1 MIFRAVLMAFILA
14 IFACPAF
21 AAKALIFSD
30 CTKYEEEWG
39 CKEQNLMVYKFTN
52 GVVSKEE
59 YSRFMLDDKS
69 PAVFDG
75 YFDPSEIVQNRY
87 LIIGERIYDLKER
100 KVIHDGYQYEHMRS
114 GEGEDVYY
122 TGRRVKI
129 LDDQIV
135 YAAGESGTDIYIYD
149 LNKHTYGKATAEQ
162 EKHFKH
168 WALWGVFSPDFQKTL
183 TTEQHDSGFRL
194 VLNTAEETKVLAD
207 GLQTESSPD
216 DFPHTWLNND
226 TAVTQRS
233 DGEIVTVDL
242 SGKITPLVKIYL
254 NPGDNRFG
262 YAWLTREDDG
272 LIVYTYGDSQYRI
285 NPKTKTFAEVRGNL
299 PATSVN
305 LEYDFEAQF
314 FQPDQEGK
322 PHKSKIL
329 YKGTIIGPYR
339 YSEAKTSDGH
349 IALEYYSG
357 DNSADAQQRVAVW
370 SADSGQWTEINV
382 EWMQCFIGWVDLE

>member
-1 MIFRAVLMAFILA
+1 MMIFRAFNLAFFLA
-14 IFACPAF
+14 TLSCPAF

-30 CTKYEEEWG
+30 CTKYEEESG
-39 CKEQNLMVYKFTN
+39 CQEQNLMVYKFTN

-59 YSRFMLDDKS
+59 YSRLKVDDKF

-168 WALWGVFSPDFQKTL
+168 WSLWGVFSPDFQKTL

-242 SGKITPLVKIYL
+242 SGNITPLVKIYL
-254 NPGDNRFG
+254 NLGDNRFG
-262 YAWLTREDDG
+262 YAWLAREDDG
-272 LIVYTYGDSQYRI
+272 LIVYTYGDSQYKI
-285 NPKTKTFAEVRGNL
+285 NPRTKTFAEIRGNL
-299 PATSVN
+299 R
-305 LEYDFEAQF
+305 
-314 FQPDQEGK
+314 QPYVEFGHEFVAEIYEQDNSDH
-322 PHKSKIL
+322 PKIL
-329 YKGTIIGPYR
+329 YKGKVIGAYR
-339 YSEAKTSDGH
+339 YSEIKTSEGH
-349 IALEYYSG
+349 VALQYFDSEDHEG
-357 DNSADAQQRVAVW
+357 LAIW
-370 SADSGQWTEINV
+370 SADSGQWTEIKI
-382 EWMQCFIGWVDLE
+382 ESLQAFIGWVEME